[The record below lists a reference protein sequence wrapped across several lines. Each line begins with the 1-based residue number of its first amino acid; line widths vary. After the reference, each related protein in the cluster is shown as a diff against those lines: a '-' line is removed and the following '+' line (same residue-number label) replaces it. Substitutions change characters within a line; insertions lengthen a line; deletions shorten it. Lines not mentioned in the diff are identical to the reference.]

1 MSDARRRHALAC
13 AAVALAVSGWLIATG
28 AAAQTPTGASTSP
41 PLDEARVVELAVA
54 HNPGLRAALIRLQ
67 SARLSVD
74 SEQAR
79 FDPVFVLDS
88 GLTRTETPFLMRPES
103 TRTSQSTN
111 AELGV
116 GARKHL
122 VWGTDL
128 ELRLSGSWQLSESPQ
143 AFGMIP
149 AGELGPGYGLGARLS
164 LMQPLLRGAGR
175 DVAEAELAAAR
186 VRRSSA
192 EHERDRVASE
202 LLRDVLASYWE
213 VWFAHA
219 SLAIQRQSQALAARQ
234 RDEAGAR
241 VRTGSLAPAE
251 ALAFETSV
259 ATRAEELLE
268 AELALEQRKLELLE
282 QLGASDARP
291 ALGDPGEPEPPTPA
305 APPSDAER
313 EAVAESA
320 LLRARAAE
328 VELARV
334 QARTADDPLRSRLDL
349 EAYVQAQGLGN
360 QDVGAAA
367 EQFGTLGAVSAHV
380 GLVYEAPFS
389 DTRRS
394 AEAARARLAVDAA
407 EAELAQA
414 RAGVLAELRGALARQ
429 RAGAQKVELAAE
441 TVRIAG
447 QQLAAEEA
455 RFRSGSAT
463 PLAVVEAESDLRG
476 AQLRVARA
484 RADLLIASLTVEH
497 LTGRLLARRAHLR

>member
-1 MSDARRRHALAC
+1 M
-13 AAVALAVSGWLIATG
+13 
-28 AAAQTPTGASTSP
+28 Q
-41 PLDEARVVELAVA
+41 
-54 HNPGLRAALIRLQ
+54 HNPGLRAALVRLQ
-67 SARLSVD
+67 SARLSVQ

-79 FDPVFVLDS
+79 FDPVLVLDS
-88 GLTRTETPFLMRPES
+88 GVTRTETPFLVRPES

-128 ELRLSGSWQLSESPQ
+128 QLRLSGSWQLSESPQ
-143 AFGMIP
+143 TFGMIP
-149 AGELGPGYGLGARLS
+149 AGELGPGYGLAARLT

-202 LLRDVLASYWE
+202 LLRDVLSAYWE
-213 VWFAHA
+213 LWFAHA
-219 SLAIQRQSQALAARQ
+219 TLEIQRQSQALAVRQ
-234 RDEAGAR
+234 RDEAKAR
-241 VRTGSLAPAE
+241 VRTGSLAPAD

-268 AELALEQRKLELLE
+268 AEVALEQRKLELL
-282 QLGASDARP
+282 QRLGVGESRP
-291 ALGDPGEPEPPTPA
+291 ELGDPGEQTPPTPA

-313 EAVAESA
+313 EAIAESA

-407 EAELAQA
+407 EAELAEA
-414 RAGVLAELRGALARQ
+414 RAGVLAELRSALARQ
-429 RAGAQKVELAAE
+429 RAGAEKVALAAE
-441 TVRIAG
+441 TARIAG
-447 QQLAAEEA
+447 AQLAAEEA
-455 RFRSGSAT
+455 RFRTGSAT
-463 PLAVVEAESDLRG
+463 PLAVVEAETDLRS

-484 RADLLIASLTVEH
+484 HADVLIASLTVEH
-497 LTGRLLARRAHLR
+497 LTGRLLQSRARSRLAGRGE